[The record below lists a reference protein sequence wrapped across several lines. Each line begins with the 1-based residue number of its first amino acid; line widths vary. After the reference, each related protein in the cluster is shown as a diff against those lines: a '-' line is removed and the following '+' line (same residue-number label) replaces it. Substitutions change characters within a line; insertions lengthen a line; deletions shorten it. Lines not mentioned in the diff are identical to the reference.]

1 MFTNFGKDYTKATSL
16 PDIFKADSV
25 RVGQMVSWNSSGGTA
40 KGKVKR
46 VITSGSYK
54 VPGTEVTVTGTSEEP
69 AAVITLYRDGKPTD
83 TVVAHKV
90 KTLRGS

>member
-1 MFTNFGKDYTKATSL
+1 MFTNFGKDYTKATRM

-54 VPGTEVTVTGTSEEP
+54 VPGTEVTVTGTPEEP
-69 AAVITLYRDGKPTD
+69 AAVITLYRNGEATD
-83 TVVAHKV
+83 TIVAHKV
-90 KTLRGS
+90 KTLRAS